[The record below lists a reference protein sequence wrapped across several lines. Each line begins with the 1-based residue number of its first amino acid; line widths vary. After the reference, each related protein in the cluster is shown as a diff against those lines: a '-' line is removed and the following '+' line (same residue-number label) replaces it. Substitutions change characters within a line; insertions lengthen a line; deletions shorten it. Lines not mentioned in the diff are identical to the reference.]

1 MGSLL
6 QTLEQSDSVLQL
18 HNTKH
23 SDSRVNTMEQ
33 SNSRV
38 YTTEQSDSR
47 VHTMEQSDSI
57 QHTMEQ
63 TQPRNK
69 RVTWD
74 NNLYEIRMISP
85 REEKKVFSLQTSRQ
99 EDTSNHTIYQITQPS
114 EVKTQSGVFL
124 SKFYL
129 PKTNK
134 SQLNPGQLG
143 CSEQLQTVV
152 DRARKMKQ
160 ISNNND
166 NMGYTW
172 QPDRSKLKLHFE

>member
-1 MGSLL
+1 M
-6 QTLEQSDSVLQL
+6 EQSDSIQ
-18 HNTKH
+18 
-23 SDSRVNTMEQ
+23 
-33 SNSRV
+33 
-38 YTTEQSDSR
+38 
-47 VHTMEQSDSI
+47 HTMEQSDSI

-63 TQPRNK
+63 SDSIQQTQPSNK

-74 NNLYEIRMISP
+74 DNLYEIRMISP
-85 REEKKVFSLQTSRQ
+85 REEKKVFPLPTSHQ
-99 EDTSNHTIYQITQPS
+99 EDISNHSIYQITQPC

-134 SQLNPGQLG
+134 SQLIPGQLG

-166 NMGYTW
+166 NIGYTW
-172 QPDRSKLKLHFE
+172 QPDRSKLKLHFENPLYENPRETFV

>member
-1 MGSLL
+1 
-6 QTLEQSDSVLQL
+6 
-18 HNTKH
+18 
-23 SDSRVNTMEQ
+23 
-33 SNSRV
+33 
-38 YTTEQSDSR
+38 
-47 VHTMEQSDSI
+47 MEQSDSI

-63 TQPRNK
+63 TQPSNK

-74 NNLYEIRMISP
+74 DNLYEIRMISP
-85 REEKKVFSLQTSRQ
+85 REEKKVFPLPTSHQ
-99 EDTSNHTIYQITQPS
+99 EDISNHSIYQITQPC

-134 SQLNPGQLG
+134 SQLIPGQLG

-166 NMGYTW
+166 NIGYTW
-172 QPDRSKLKLHFE
+172 QPDRSKLKLHFENPLYENPRETFV